1 MALRDQLL
9 GRRDRLA
16 QPGIT
21 FSALIERRA
30 APHLGDARRRAFGNL
45 RLEAGIASTAEER
58 RAAAALVESRYAS
71 RGYRVANL
79 ARATESELTLIADED
94 GATVGTL
101 TIRLDGPKGLRAD
114 ESYREHIDA
123 VRAVGKGVCELGQ
136 FAVAS
141 DARSTPVLA
150 ALFARAYELVCDL
163 RDVTDVFIEVNPRH
177 VEFYRKLFGFAVAA
191 GGRIC
196 PRVRAP
202 SVLLRLEVAAFEAR
216 LRAYATA
223 LWPQRGLIASPALN

>member
-1 MALRDQLL
+1 MAH
-9 GRRDRLA
+9 RDRLLA
-16 QPGIT
+16 RDDRLARPGIA

-30 APHLGDARRRAFGNL
+30 ASHLEARCRASGNP

-71 RGYRVANL
+71 RGYRVADL
-79 ARATESELTLIADED
+79 ARAHESELMLIADQD

-123 VRAVGKGVCELGQ
+123 VRAVGKGVCELGR

-141 DARSTPVLA
+141 DAPSTSVLA
-150 ALFARAYELVCDL
+150 ALFARAYELVLDL
-163 RDVTDVFIEVNPRH
+163 REITDVFIEVNPRH
-177 VEFYRKLFGFAVAA
+177 VEFYRKLFGFAVTA

-202 SVLLRLEVAAFEAR
+202 SVLLRLEVAPFEDR
-216 LRAYATA
+216 LRDYMAA
-223 LWPQRGLIASPALN
+223 LWPRRDLIAPSALIN

>member
-1 MALRDQLL
+1 MTQRDQLL
-9 GRRDRLA
+9 GWRDRLA
-16 QPGIT
+16 QPGIA

-30 APHLGDARRRAFGNL
+30 APRFGEARRRAFGTT

-71 RGYRVANL
+71 RGYRVADL
-79 ARATESELTLIADED
+79 AHASESEFMLIADED

-101 TIRLDGPKGLRAD
+101 TLRLDGPEGLRAD

-123 VRAVGKGVCELGQ
+123 IRAVGKGVCELGR

-141 DARSTPVLA
+141 NARSTPVLA
-150 ALFARAYELVCDL
+150 ALFARAYELGRDL
-163 RDVTDVFIEVNPRH
+163 RDITDVFIEVNPRH
-177 VEFYRKLFGFAVAA
+177 VEFYRKLFGFVVAA
-191 GGRIC
+191 GGRMC

-202 SVLLRLEVAAFEAR
+202 SVLLRLEMAAFEDR
-216 LRAYATA
+216 LRDYATA
-223 LWPQRGLIASPALN
+223 FWPQRDLIASPALN